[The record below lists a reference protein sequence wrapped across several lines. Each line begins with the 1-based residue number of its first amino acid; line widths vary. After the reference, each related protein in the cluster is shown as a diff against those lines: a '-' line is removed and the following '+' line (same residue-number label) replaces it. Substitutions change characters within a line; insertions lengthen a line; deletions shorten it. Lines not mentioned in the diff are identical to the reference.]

1 MVPTRIKQ
9 SNNKVIDL
17 TFGIVPSFIVVV
29 FASSYTSEGD
39 NRTCHRTRQFEIECH
54 HFNLN
59 VIFSVTS
66 LSMHNWHWMYI
77 FIIRR
82 ETLKDTDRY
91 VTLMG

>member
-1 MVPTRIKQ
+1 MCANKYKQ
-9 SNNKVIDL
+9 RKNKVIDL
-17 TFGIVPSFIVVV
+17 TFGIVALFVVVV
-29 FASSYTSEGD
+29 FALSYTSEGD

-59 VIFSVTS
+59 VTFSVTS

-77 FIIRR
+77 FIIQR

-91 VTLMG
+91 VALMG